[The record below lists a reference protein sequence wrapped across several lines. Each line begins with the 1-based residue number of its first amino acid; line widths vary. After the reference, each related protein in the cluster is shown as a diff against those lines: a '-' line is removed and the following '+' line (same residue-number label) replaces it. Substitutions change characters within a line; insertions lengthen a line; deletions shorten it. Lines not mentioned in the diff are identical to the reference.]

1 MCDLASVVKLMS
13 DKQIKRISQLSLLKK
28 LKPSLIRWMSFN
40 IDNTNLPVKVSAM
53 RFKVHSLQW
62 YILEKNNI
70 KINRIPVSV
79 RENITDLVKDGGAAL
94 RLRTR
99 KLTSLQPTESH
110 LSRRSAHC
118 AVYQRGW
125 WRTMWP
131 ASSETISPTSRWGYY
146 SLPSHLCIS
155 IPEHFC

>member
-1 MCDLASVVKLMS
+1 MCDLASVVKFMS
-13 DKQIKRISQLSLLKK
+13 DKQIKRISQLSSFKK

-40 IDNTNLPVKVSAM
+40 IDNANLPVKVSAL

-99 KLTSLQPTESH
+99 TSLQPTESY
-110 LSRRSAHC
+110 LSRRSARC
-118 AVYQRGW
+118 AVYQRGR

-131 ASSETISPTSRWGYY
+131 ASSETISPTSRLGYY

-155 IPEHFC
+155 KPEHFC